1 MTSPTDGRS
10 HPNLNARLFATGMS
24 SALSRWNLAEP
35 TSTPCAC
42 EPPKV
47 VRVRVNNVAPRVQSY
62 AFALSAA
69 HPAVDND
76 SQAPARCTAAPA
88 GGRRTRIRPPEDVLK
103 VHDRLFYVLQP
114 PLETWLNTEN
124 FEFPH
129 PPFPFQM
136 DGIAFL
142 YPRHS
147 AVLADVMGLGKT
159 MQAICSL
166 RMLLR
171 AGEVKSVLIVCP
183 KPLVTNW
190 TRELS
195 VWAPEI
201 PFVAISGDPVRRR
214 FQWQSREIPVRI
226 ANYELLSRD
235 REFIDELSEPVDLVI
250 LDEAQRIKNRHS
262 TTSQIARSIRRVR
275 SWALT
280 GTPVEN
286 SSDDLHSIFE
296 FVRPGHLSLT
306 MTPRRMGKAA
316 ADYILRRTKE
326 EVLTDMPPIMFRD
339 AHIDLTADQWSSYEL
354 AQAKGLVRLN
364 DLGQA
369 LTIQHVFELVLRL
382 KQICNFDPLTE
393 ASAKADQ
400 LESDLEEI
408 AASGQKAI
416 VFSQWVK
423 SLDVLQRRL
432 ARFHPLAY
440 HGGTPSHRRDA
451 VLNEFRDNPQRH
463 LILMSYGAGSVGLNL
478 QFCEYV
484 FLFDRWWNPAVED
497 QAVNRAHRIG
507 AKGPVTVTRFLSLGT
522 IEERIDSVLQQK
534 RELFEMVIGAAG
546 ERQSQG
552 LSREEIFG
560 LFQLQVAGMDAP
572 AAA

>member
-1 MTSPTDGRS
+1 MVTAADDPADSKLS
-10 HPNLNARLFATGMS
+10 ARLFASGMS
-24 SALSRWNLAEP
+24 SALSRWNPGEP
-35 TSTPCAC
+35 RTTVCAC
-42 EPPKV
+42 EPPRV
-47 VRVRVNNVAPRVQSY
+47 VRVRMNHGIPRVQSY
-62 AFALSAA
+62 EFVSPPL
-69 HPAVDND
+69 PDAVETPGR
-76 SQAPARCTAAPA
+76 SPLAQRPA
-88 GGRRTRIRPPEDVLK
+88 GGARERRTRIRPPEDVLK
-103 VHDRLFYVLQP
+103 MHDRLFYLLQP
-114 PLETWLNTEN
+114 PLETWLTTEK

-129 PPFPFQM
+129 APFPFQM

-171 AGEVKSVLIVCP
+171 AGEVKSVLVICP
-183 KPLVTNW
+183 KPLVSNW

-201 PFVAISGDPVRRR
+201 PFVAISGDQTRRK
-214 FQWQSREIPVRI
+214 FQWHSQEIPVRI

-235 REFIDELSEPVDLVI
+235 REVIEQLSEPVDLVI
-250 LDEAQRIKNRHS
+250 LDEAQRIKNLHS
-262 TTSQIARSIRRVR
+262 TTSQVARSIRRIR

-286 SSDDLHSIFE
+286 STEDLHSIFE
-296 FVRPGHLSLT
+296 FVRPGHLSLA

-326 EVLTDMPPIMFRD
+326 EVLTDLPPIMYRD
-339 AHIDLTADQWSSYEL
+339 AHIELTEEQWNSYEL
-354 AQAKGLVRLN
+354 AQAKGLVRLS

-393 ASAKADQ
+393 ASAKSDQ

-423 SLDVLQRRL
+423 SLDILQRRL
-432 ARFHPLAY
+432 ARFQPLAY
-440 HGGTPSHRRDA
+440 HGNTPHQRRDA
-451 VLNEFRDNPQRH
+451 VLHEFRQNPRRH
-463 LILMSYGAGSVGLNL
+463 VILMSYGAGSVGLNL

-522 IEERIDSVLQQK
+522 IEERIDAVLQQK
-534 RELFEMVIGAAG
+534 RELFETVIGATGQHAS
-546 ERQSQG
+546 RG
-552 LSREEIFG
+552 LSRDEIFG
-560 LFQLQVAGMDAP
+560 LFKLSVAP
-572 AAA
+572 HPTP